1 MALVFSG
8 ISSYT
13 KQQIAPLLTE
23 AVFSAKTQS
32 LLKAGGILLPKT
44 KSSVAVPKLATNATF
59 QSDACGWNASGTTT
73 LSQATVTVGKIK
85 LEETICPKDF
95 EAYFSQEALK
105 AGSTYE
111 DFGWAEFQDKF
122 ATQKNKMIA
131 KQLETAIWQGDTT
144 GTNTNTNTNK
154 FDGLIKLI
162 DAGSPVDA
170 NVTGFTG
177 ATGTIATITGA
188 NVVSCIQAVYKA
200 IPVEIVDAEDT
211 HIFVGNDVY
220 RLAVLAYQALDLFN
234 YKLDANADQM
244 FVIPGTNVKLAAVNG
259 LNGTGDIYAT
269 TLSNIA
275 LAFDLEAEEDNYSI
289 WYSKDNNEVRYR
301 VAFKLGVNVAYTTLC
316 VKFKSAI

>member
-13 KQQIAPLLTE
+13 KQAIAPLLTE
-23 AVFSAKTQS
+23 AVFKAKTQS
-32 LLKAGGILLPKT
+32 LIKEGGILLPKT

-59 QSDACGWNASGTTT
+59 QSDACGWNASGSTT

-85 LEETICPKDF
+85 LEEAICPKDF

-111 DFGWAEFQDKF
+111 DFGWAEFADKF
-122 ATQKNKMIA
+122 AMQKNKMIA
-131 KQLETAIWQGDTT
+131 KQLEVALWQGDITAS
-144 GTNTNTNTNK
+144 NTNTNTNK
-154 FDGLIKLI
+154 FDGLMKLI

-170 NVTGFTG
+170 NVTGYTG
-177 ATGTIATITGA
+177 ATGTIATITQS
-188 NVVSCIQAVYKA
+188 NVISCIQAVYKA
-200 IPVEIVDAEDT
+200 TPIEILDADDLYV
-211 HIFVGNDVY
+211 FVGADVF
-220 RLAVLAYQALDLFN
+220 RMAVLAYQALDLFN
-234 YKLDANADQM
+234 YKLDVTPEQM
-244 FVIPGTNVKLAAVNG
+244 FVIPGTSTKLVAVNG

-275 LAFDLEAEEDNYSI
+275 LAFDLEADEDNYAL
-289 WYSKDNNEVRYR
+289 WYSKDNNEMRFR

>member
-1 MALVFSG
+1 MSLVFSG

-32 LLKAGGILLPKT
+32 LIKSGGILLPKT

-59 QSDACGWNASGTTT
+59 QTDACGWNASGSTT
-73 LSQATVTVGKIK
+73 LTQATVTVGKIK
-85 LEETICPKDF
+85 LEEAICPKDF
-95 EAYFSQEALK
+95 EAYYSQESLK

-131 KQLETAIWQGDTT
+131 KQLEVAIWQGDTT

-154 FDGLIKLI
+154 FDGLMKLI

-170 NVTGFTG
+170 NVSGYVSG
-177 ATGTIATITGA
+177 GPISTITAA
-188 NVVSCIQAVYKA
+188 NVVSCLNGVYKA
-200 IPVEIVDAEDT
+200 IPVEIIDAPDLKV
-211 HIFVGNDVY
+211 FVGNDVY
-220 RLAVLAYQALDLFN
+220 RLAILGYQAANLYN
-234 YKLDANADQM
+234 YKVDGNADQV
-244 FVIPGTNVKLAAVNG
+244 FIIPGTNVELVAVNG

-275 LAFDLEAEEDNYSI
+275 LAFDLEAEEENYSL
-289 WYSKDNNEVRYR
+289 WYSKDTNEMRYR

>member
-1 MALVFSG
+1 MGLVFSG

-32 LLKAGGILLPKT
+32 LIKAGGILLPKT

-59 QSDACGWNASGTTT
+59 QTDACGWNASGSTT

-85 LEETICPKDF
+85 IEETICPKDF

-122 ATQKNKMIA
+122 AMQKNKMIA
-131 KQLETAIWQGDTT
+131 KQLEIALWQGDTT

-162 DAGSPVDA
+162 DGGSPVDA
-170 NVTGFTG
+170 NVSGFVSG
-177 ATGTIATITGA
+177 GPIATITAA
-188 NVVSCIQAVYKA
+188 NVVSCLQAVYKA

-234 YKLDANADQM
+234 YKVDANADQM

-275 LAFDLEAEEDNYSI
+275 LAFDLEAEEDNYAI

-301 VAFKLGVNVAYTTLC
+301 VAFKLGVNVGYTTLC